1 MPAFAHRIAHRLRQA
16 PPHAT
21 GVLVVRLGA
30 VRRNYRKLRS
40 MARGA
45 ETAAVVKANAYG
57 LGAEQCVPLFEEDGC
72 RCFFVATLGEAEA
85 VRSFSARAMIYA
97 LNGLFPNTA
106 ARFDELNVRPVL
118 GSLEEVAEWAAYA
131 RSVKQRLPAAIH
143 IDTGMERLGVP
154 AYELEQLAKDGE
166 SLDAFRPSLI
176 VSHLACGD
184 NVENPK
190 NEEQRALFEGR
201 AAPFVGVPRSLAASS
216 GVLLGPAYHFDV
228 TRPGIALYGGRAQNS
243 EPNPMEPA
251 VWLFGRIA
259 QTHWAEP
266 GETVGYG
273 ATHTL
278 KRRTRIA
285 TVCAGYADGFFRAL
299 SASDAREGPAA
310 HIGVHRL
317 PLLGRV
323 SMDLV
328 TFDATDA
335 PEDAVQRGDW
345 LELLGGRVTVD
356 DWADFAGAIGY
367 EVLTSLGSRYHR
379 IYVDE

>member
-1 MPAFAHRIAHRLRQA
+1 MPAFADRIARRLRNA

-21 GVLVVRLGA
+21 GVLVVRRGA
-30 VRRNYRKLRS
+30 VRRNYRKLRA

-85 VRSFSARAMIYA
+85 VRSFSPRAIIYV
-97 LNGLFPNTA
+97 LNGLFPNTG

-118 GSLEEVAEWAAYA
+118 GSLEEIAEWAAYA
-131 RSVKQRLPAAIH
+131 CSVEQRLPAAIH
-143 IDTGMERLGVP
+143 IDTGMERLGIP
-154 AYELEQLAKDGE
+154 AYELEQLEKNLE
-166 SLDAFRPSLI
+166 KLSAFRPSLI

-184 NVENPK
+184 SAENPR
-190 NEEQRALFEGR
+190 NEEQLALFEER
-201 AAPFVGVPRSLAASS
+201 TAPFVGVPRSLAAST
-216 GVLLGPAYHFDV
+216 GVFLGPAYHFDV
-228 TRPGIALYGGRAQNS
+228 IRPGIALYGGRAREGVS
-243 EPNPMEPA
+243 NPMEPA

-266 GETVGYG
+266 GESVGYG

-278 KRRTRIA
+278 QRRTRIA

-299 SASDAREGPAA
+299 SASDEREGPAA
-310 HIGVHRL
+310 HIGAHRL

-323 SMDLV
+323 SMDLA

-335 PEDAVQRGDW
+335 PEDAVQRGGW
-345 LELLGGRVTVD
+345 VELLGERVTVD
-356 DWADFAGAIGY
+356 DWAEFAGTIGY
-367 EVLTSLGSRYHR
+367 EVLTALGSRYHR